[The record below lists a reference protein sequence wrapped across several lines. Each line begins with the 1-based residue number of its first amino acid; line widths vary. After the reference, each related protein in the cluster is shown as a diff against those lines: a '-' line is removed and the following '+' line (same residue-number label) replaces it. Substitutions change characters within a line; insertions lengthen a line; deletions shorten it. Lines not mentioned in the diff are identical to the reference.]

1 MTSGSRTWL
10 GSVISAPSDCNWKMT
25 SFSDFPIR
33 FAMSLTRI
41 FAAAIQSPW
50 SCETAS
56 ARAALTSFGRRRL
69 FLGRRLFFSFFSF
82 FRFFFVRV
90 LFLALDVD
98 LRADQLRG
106 QTDVQAALADGER
119 ELVVVDDHVEVRPMG
134 RLVAGH
140 ADAGDLRRR
149 QRVLRVVHDV
159 VVPGN
164 DVDLLAAQL
173 A

>member
-1 MTSGSRTWL
+1 
-10 GSVISAPSDCNWKMT
+10 MT

-90 LFLALDVD
+90 LFLALLFRDLFDLFVLLGELDHLPGHLLVDV
-98 LRADQLRG
+98 R
-106 QTDVQAALADGER
+106 DGGEI
-119 ELVVVDDHVEVRPMG
+119 VD
-134 RLVAGH
+134 
-140 ADAGDLRRR
+140 
-149 QRVLRVVHDV
+149 
-159 VVPGN
+159 
-164 DVDLLAAQL
+164 
-173 A
+173 